1 MLMYPLGG
9 VTMVEILRDIG
20 TIARALDSIA
30 NVEFKN
36 YKLSKGQYLYI
47 VRIYEN
53 PGIIPDKL
61 AELVKV
67 DRTTAA
73 RSINKLVENGLI
85 KKMTDPANKKI
96 RRLYVTSKG
105 IEVVPIIQK
114 ENDYSNTVAL
124 QGFTEE
130 EALQFS
136 SMLKKIS
143 TNIDSDWKIVKKGHK
158 RNYLKG
164 NDSNEG

>member
-1 MLMYPLGG
+1 
-9 VTMVEILRDIG
+9 
-20 TIARALDSIA
+20 
-30 NVEFKN
+30 
-36 YKLSKGQYLYI
+36 
-47 VRIYEN
+47 
-53 PGIIPDKL
+53 
-61 AELVKV
+61 
-67 DRTTAA
+67 
-73 RSINKLVENGLI
+73 
-85 KKMTDPANKKI
+85 MTDPANKKI

>member
-1 MLMYPLGG
+1 
-9 VTMVEILRDIG
+9 MVEILRDIG